1 MSCRRERVLPNGC
14 LQIVISLSSHDLN
27 YGEVDGSASEKHSRA
42 VVMEVRDQFQI
53 IDTAG
58 VEELAG
64 IVIRPGGFTGLFN
77 ERADLLFRQ
86 SAALEHFLK

>member
-1 MSCRRERVLPNGC
+1 MG
-14 LQIVISLSSHDLN
+14 
-27 YGEVDGSASEKHSRA
+27 
-42 VVMEVRDQFQI
+42 VRDQFQI

-64 IVIRPGGFTGLFN
+64 IVIRPGGLTRLFN

-86 SAALEHFLK
+86 SAALEDVWRGPQLAAGVSGMKTPIRNSGISTKN